1 MSKNSKI
8 STYLE
13 SLSSA
18 DLIKEIKKMHKL
30 FPDVREYYQVQ
41 LSDKGEEELLAQ
53 YKKIIKDE
61 FLPDRGWGDA
71 KLSIARKAV
80 NDFIKLSRNTLNT
93 ADIMI
98 YYVEIGVKYT
108 NAYGDINEPFY
119 ASMERMYEKAA
130 EYVTE
135 NRIEYNFTGRFKK
148 IVEDTNGMGW
158 GFYDNLRDMFLEFFP
173 GVPINDPR

>member
-1 MSKNSKI
+1 MSNKI
-8 STYLE
+8 SKHLE
-13 SLSSA
+13 SLSKEE
-18 DLIKEIKKMHKL
+18 LIEEVEKLHKL
-30 FPDVREYYQVQ
+30 FPDIQEYYKVG
-41 LSDKGEEELLAQ
+41 LLGDGEEELLAQ
-53 YKKIIKDE
+53 CKKIIKDE

-71 KLSIARKAV
+71 KLSFARKAV
-80 NDFIKLSRNTLNT
+80 SDFIKLSRNNLNV

-119 ASMERMYEKAA
+119 TSMERMYEKAT
-130 EYVTE
+130 EYVIE
-135 NRIEYNFTGRFKK
+135 NRIEYNFTSRFKK